1 MRVENKTSN
10 RLSLREPAI
19 LVGETTTLKKI
30 LIATA
35 VAAAFGMANA
45 AEQADIV
52 VIGAGGAGMAAAVQA
67 HDNGVKKVV
76 ILEKMPMAGGNTIR
90 ATGGINAAETPQQAK
105 MGIKDSI
112 DQMYKDTMKGG
123 HNLNNPELVKVLC
136 QNSNDAVQWL
146 IKLGGNFQD
155 VGFMGG
161 ATNKRCHRPTGGA
174 AVGPEV
180 VKTLYNAVEARKI
193 DLRTENQVV
202 DLIVKN
208 GAVAGVKV
216 KGEDG
221 KTYEINAKAV
231 VNAAG
236 GFAGNNAMV
245 SKIIPRL
252 KGFATTN
259 HPGATGDGLLLSEK
273 VKAAFVDMDQ
283 IQTHPT
289 VVETTGVMVTE
300 AVRGNGA
307 VLINKEGKRFFD
319 ELNTRDAVSAAI
331 LKQTT
336 GHAYMFFDDDVRKS
350 LKAIEGYIKMPGM
363 VIQGKTLDEIAKNMG
378 VPAANLKATMAQYAK
393 DQAAGKDSCCGRT
406 KMERPLNKA
415 PYYAILVTPAVHH
428 TMGGVKIN
436 TKAEVIDVNGKVIPG
451 YFAAGEVTG
460 GVHGGNRLGG
470 NAQADIIVFGRIAGN
485 SATAYAKAH

>member
-1 MRVENKTSN
+1 M
-10 RLSLREPAI
+10 
-19 LVGETTTLKKI
+19 KKI

-245 SKIIPRL
+245 SKIIPCL

>member
-1 MRVENKTSN
+1 M
-10 RLSLREPAI
+10 
-19 LVGETTTLKKI
+19 KKI

-415 PYYAILVTPAVHH
+415 PYYAILITPAVHH

>member
-1 MRVENKTSN
+1 M
-10 RLSLREPAI
+10 
-19 LVGETTTLKKI
+19 KKI

-105 MGIKDSI
+105 LGIKDSI
-112 DQMYKDTMKGG
+112 EQMYKDTMKGG

-155 VGFMGG
+155 VGFLGG
-161 ATNKRCHRPTGGA
+161 ATNKRAHRPTGGA

-193 DLRTENQVV
+193 DLRTDSQVV

-236 GFAGNNAMV
+236 GFGANNAMV

-307 VLINKEGKRFFD
+307 VLINKEGKRFYD
-319 ELNTRDAVSAAI
+319 ELSTRDAVSAAV

-485 SATAYAKAH
+485 SATAYVKAH

>member
-1 MRVENKTSN
+1 M
-10 RLSLREPAI
+10 
-19 LVGETTTLKKI
+19 KKI

-112 DQMYKDTMKGG
+112 EQMYKDTMKGG

-155 VGFMGG
+155 VGFLGG
-161 ATNKRCHRPTGGA
+161 ATNKRAHRPTGGA

-193 DLRTENQVV
+193 DLRTDSQVV

-236 GFAGNNAMV
+236 GFGANNAMV

-259 HPGATGDGLLLSEK
+259 HPGATGDGLMLSEK

>member
-1 MRVENKTSN
+1 M
-10 RLSLREPAI
+10 
-19 LVGETTTLKKI
+19 KKI

-76 ILEKMPMAGGNTIR
+76 IIEKMPMVGGNTIR

-105 MGIKDSI
+105 LGIKDSI
-112 DQMYKDTMKGG
+112 EQMYKDTMKGG
-123 HNLNNPELVKVLC
+123 HNRNNPELVKVLC
-136 QNSNDAVQWL
+136 ENSNDAVQWL
-146 IKLGGNFQD
+146 IKLGGNFND

-193 DLRTENQVV
+193 DLRTDSQVV

-216 KGEDG
+216 KDEDG
-221 KTYEINAKAV
+221 KVYEIDSKAV

-331 LKQTT
+331 LKQT

-363 VIQGKTLDEIAKNMG
+363 VIQGKDLDEVAKNMG
-378 VPAANLKATMAQYAK
+378 VPTANLKATMAQYAK

-436 TKAEVIDVNGKVIPG
+436 TKAEVINVDGKVIPG

-470 NAQADIIVFGRIAGN
+470 NAQVFGRIAGN
-485 SATAYAKAH
+485 SASAYAKAH

>member
-1 MRVENKTSN
+1 M
-10 RLSLREPAI
+10 
-19 LVGETTTLKKI
+19 KKI

-76 ILEKMPMAGGNTIR
+76 ILEKMPMAGGNTVR

-155 VGFMGG
+155 VGFLGG
-161 ATNKRCHRPTGGA
+161 ATNKRAHRPTGGA

-236 GFAGNNAMV
+236 GFGANNAMV

-259 HPGATGDGLLLSEK
+259 HPGATGDGLMLSEK

-470 NAQADIIVFGRIAGN
+470 NAQPDIIVFGRIAGN
-485 SATAYAKAH
+485 SASAYAKAH

>member
-1 MRVENKTSN
+1 M
-10 RLSLREPAI
+10 
-19 LVGETTTLKKI
+19 KKI
-30 LIATA
+30 LVATA

-76 ILEKMPMAGGNTIR
+76 IIEKMPMVGGNTIR

-112 DQMYKDTMKGG
+112 EQMYKDTMKGG

-136 QNSNDAVQWL
+136 NNANDAVQWL
-146 IKLGGNFQD
+146 IKLGGNFND

-180 VKTLYNAVEARKI
+180 VKTLYNAVQARKI
-193 DLRTENQVV
+193 DLRTDSHVV

-216 KGEDG
+216 KDEDG
-221 KTYEINAKAV
+221 KVYAIDSKTV

-259 HPGATGDGLLLSEK
+259 HPGATGDGLLLAEK

-289 VVETTGVMVTE
+289 VVEKTGVMVTE

-331 LKQTT
+331 LKQTES
-336 GHAYMFFDDDVRKS
+336 HAYMFFDDDVRKS

-363 VIQGKTLDEIAKNMG
+363 VIQGKTLDEVAKNMG
-378 VPAANLKATMAQYAK
+378 VPADALKATMAQYAK

-415 PYYAILVTPAVHH
+415 PYYAIWITPAVHH
-428 TMGGVKIN
+428 TMGGIKIN
-436 TKAEVIDVNGKVIPG
+436 TKAEVIDVNGKVVPG
-451 YFAAGEVTG
+451 FFAAGEVTG

-485 SATAYAKAH
+485 SATAYVKAH

>member
-1 MRVENKTSN
+1 M
-10 RLSLREPAI
+10 
-19 LVGETTTLKKI
+19 KKI
-30 LIATA
+30 LVATA

-67 HDNGVKKVV
+67 HDNGIKKVV
-76 ILEKMPMAGGNTIR
+76 IIEKMPMVGGNTIR

-105 MGIKDSI
+105 MGIKDTI

-123 HNLNNPELVKVLC
+123 HNLNNPELVKILC

-146 IKLGGNFQD
+146 IKLGGNFND

-180 VKTLYNAVEARKI
+180 VKTLFNAVEARKI
-193 DLRTENQVV
+193 DLRTDSQVV
-202 DLIVKN
+202 DLIVKD

-216 KGEDG
+216 KDEDG
-221 KTYEINAKAV
+221 KVYEINSKAV

-289 VVETTGVMVTE
+289 VVEKTGVMVTE

-307 VLINKEGKRFFD
+307 VLINMEGKRFFD

-336 GHAYMFFDDDVRKS
+336 SHAYMFFDDDVRKS

-363 VIQGKTLDEIAKNMG
+363 VIQGKDLDEVAKNMG

-415 PYYAILVTPAVHH
+415 PYYAILITPAVHH
-428 TMGGVKIN
+428 TMGGVRIN
-436 TKAEVIDVNGKVIPG
+436 AKAEVIDVNGKVIPG

-460 GVHGGNRLGG
+460 GIHGGNRLGG
-470 NAQADIIVFGRIAGN
+470 NAQADIIVYGRIAGD
-485 SATAYAKAH
+485 SAAAYAKTN

>member
-1 MRVENKTSN
+1 M
-10 RLSLREPAI
+10 
-19 LVGETTTLKKI
+19 KKI

-35 VAAAFGMANA
+35 VAAAFGIANA

-76 ILEKMPMAGGNTIR
+76 IIEKMPMVGGNTIR

-105 MGIKDSI
+105 LGIKDSI
-112 DQMYKDTMKGG
+112 EQMYKDTMKGG
-123 HNLNNPELVKVLC
+123 HNRNNPELVKVLC
-136 QNSNDAVQWL
+136 ENSNDAVQWL
-146 IKLGGNFQD
+146 IKLGGNFND

-193 DLRTENQVV
+193 DLRTDSQVV

-216 KGEDG
+216 KDEDG
-221 KTYEINAKAV
+221 KVYEINSKAV

-307 VLINKEGKRFFD
+307 VLINKEGKRFCNEEISKKD
-319 ELNTRDAVSAAI
+319 IGDYVLDQPDAVAFNLYDDAI
-331 LKQTT
+331 RSDAIGMDEAGGSVTYSEKKGLVLKGDTIEEVAKKAGLDPKVVRETVDRYNEDAKTT
-336 GHAYMFFDDDVRKS
+336 GVDRDFGRKHLVDIS
-350 LKAIEGYIKMPGM
+350 GKIRPIEKPPFYIF
-363 VIQGKTLDEIAKNMG
+363 
-378 VPAANLKATMAQYAK
+378 PAT
-393 DQAAGKDSCCGRT
+393 
-406 KMERPLNKA
+406 
-415 PYYAILVTPAVHH
+415 AVLIS
-428 TMGGVKIN
+428 TYCGVKIN
-436 TKAEVIDVNGKVIPG
+436 GKAEVTDVFGDVIPG
-451 YFAAGEVTG
+451 LYAAGEVTG
-460 GVHGGNRLGG
+460 SFHGRSYLGST
-470 NAQADIIVFGRIAGN
+470 AFGKALIFGYIAAG
-485 SATAYAKAH
+485 TILKA

>member
-1 MRVENKTSN
+1 M
-10 RLSLREPAI
+10 
-19 LVGETTTLKKI
+19 KKI

-67 HDNGVKKVV
+67 HDNGIKKVV
-76 ILEKMPMAGGNTIR
+76 ILEKMPMAGGNTVR

-136 QNSNDAVQWL
+136 QNANSAVQWL
-146 IKLGGNFQD
+146 IKLGGNFND

-193 DLRTENQVV
+193 DLRTDSQVV

-216 KGEDG
+216 KDEDG
-221 KTYEINAKAV
+221 KIYEIDAKAV

-259 HPGATGDGLLLSEK
+259 HPGATGDGLMLSEK

-363 VIQGKTLDEIAKNMG
+363 VIQGKDLDEVAKNMG
-378 VPAANLKATMAQYAK
+378 VPADNLKATMAQYAK

-470 NAQADIIVFGRIAGN
+470 NAQADIIVYGRIAGD
-485 SATAYAKAH
+485 SASAYAKTH

>member
-1 MRVENKTSN
+1 M
-10 RLSLREPAI
+10 
-19 LVGETTTLKKI
+19 KKV

-76 ILEKMPMAGGNTIR
+76 ILEKMPMVGGNTIR

-105 MGIKDSI
+105 MGIKDTI

-123 HNLNNPELVKVLC
+123 HNLNNPELVKILC

-146 IKLGGNFQD
+146 IKLGGNFND

-180 VKTLYNAVEARKI
+180 VETLYKAVEARKI
-193 DLRTENQVV
+193 DLRTDSQVV

-208 GAVAGVKV
+208 GAVTGVKV
-216 KGEDG
+216 KDEDG
-221 KTYEINAKAV
+221 KVYEINSKAV

-289 VVETTGVMVTE
+289 VVEKTGVMVTE

-307 VLINKEGKRFFD
+307 VLINMEGKRFFD

-336 GHAYMFFDDDVRKS
+336 SHAYMFFDDDVRKS

-363 VIQGKTLDEIAKNMG
+363 VIQGKDLDEVAKNMG

-470 NAQADIIVFGRIAGN
+470 NAQADIIVYGRIAGD

>member
-1 MRVENKTSN
+1 M
-10 RLSLREPAI
+10 
-19 LVGETTTLKKI
+19 KKI

-105 MGIKDSI
+105 LGIKDSI
-112 DQMYKDTMKGG
+112 EQMYKDTMKGG

-155 VGFMGG
+155 VGFLGG
-161 ATNKRCHRPTGGA
+161 ATNKRAHRPTGGA

-193 DLRTENQVV
+193 DLRTDSQVV

-236 GFAGNNAMV
+236 GFGANNAMV

-259 HPGATGDGLLLSEK
+259 HPGATGDGLMLSEK

-415 PYYAILVTPAVHH
+415 PYYAILITPAVHH

>member
-1 MRVENKTSN
+1 
-10 RLSLREPAI
+10 
-19 LVGETTTLKKI
+19 
-30 LIATA
+30 
-35 VAAAFGMANA
+35 
-45 AEQADIV
+45 
-52 VIGAGGAGMAAAVQA
+52 
-67 HDNGVKKVV
+67 
-76 ILEKMPMAGGNTIR
+76 
-90 ATGGINAAETPQQAK
+90 
-105 MGIKDSI
+105 
-112 DQMYKDTMKGG
+112 
-123 HNLNNPELVKVLC
+123 
-136 QNSNDAVQWL
+136 
-146 IKLGGNFQD
+146 
-155 VGFMGG
+155 
-161 ATNKRCHRPTGGA
+161 
-174 AVGPEV
+174 
-180 VKTLYNAVEARKI
+180 
-193 DLRTENQVV
+193 
-202 DLIVKN
+202 
-208 GAVAGVKV
+208 
-216 KGEDG
+216 
-221 KTYEINAKAV
+221 
-231 VNAAG
+231 
-236 GFAGNNAMV
+236 MV

-363 VIQGKTLDEIAKNMG
+363 VIQGKDLDEVAKNMG

-436 TKAEVIDVNGKVIPG
+436 TKAEVINVDGKVIPG

-485 SATAYAKAH
+485 SASAYAKAH

>member
-1 MRVENKTSN
+1 M
-10 RLSLREPAI
+10 
-19 LVGETTTLKKI
+19 KKI

>member
-1 MRVENKTSN
+1 M
-10 RLSLREPAI
+10 
-19 LVGETTTLKKI
+19 KKI

-76 ILEKMPMAGGNTIR
+76 IIEKMPMVGGNTIR

-105 MGIKDSI
+105 LGIKDSI
-112 DQMYKDTMKGG
+112 EQMYKDTMKGG
-123 HNLNNPELVKVLC
+123 HNRNNPELVKVLC
-136 QNSNDAVQWL
+136 ENSNDAVQWL
-146 IKLGGNFQD
+146 IKLGGNFND

-161 ATNKRCHRPTGGA
+161 ATNKRCHRPMGGA

-193 DLRTENQVV
+193 DLRTDSQVV

-216 KGEDG
+216 KDEDG
-221 KTYEINAKAV
+221 KVYEINSKAV

-363 VIQGKTLDEIAKNMG
+363 VIQGKDLDEVAKNMG

-406 KMERPLNKA
+406 KMERPLTKA

-436 TKAEVIDVNGKVIPG
+436 TKAEVINVDGKVIPG

-485 SATAYAKAH
+485 SATAYVKAH

>member
-1 MRVENKTSN
+1 M
-10 RLSLREPAI
+10 
-19 LVGETTTLKKI
+19 KKI

-155 VGFMGG
+155 VGFLGG
-161 ATNKRCHRPTGGA
+161 ATNKRAHRPTGGA

-193 DLRTENQVV
+193 DLRTDSQVV

-236 GFAGNNAMV
+236 GFGANNAMV

-307 VLINKEGKRFFD
+307 VLINKEGKRFYD
-319 ELNTRDAVSAAI
+319 ELSTRDAVSAAV

-415 PYYAILVTPAVHH
+415 PYYAILITPAVHH

>member
-1 MRVENKTSN
+1 M
-10 RLSLREPAI
+10 
-19 LVGETTTLKKI
+19 KKI

-76 ILEKMPMAGGNTIR
+76 IIEKMPMVGGNTIR

-105 MGIKDSI
+105 LGIKDSI
-112 DQMYKDTMKGG
+112 EQMYKDTMKGG
-123 HNLNNPELVKVLC
+123 HNRNNPELVKVLC
-136 QNSNDAVQWL
+136 ENSNDAVQWL
-146 IKLGGNFQD
+146 IKLGGNFND

-193 DLRTENQVV
+193 DLRTDSQVV
-202 DLIVKN
+202 HLIVKN

-216 KGEDG
+216 KDEDG
-221 KTYEINAKAV
+221 KVYEINSKAV

-363 VIQGKTLDEIAKNMG
+363 VIQGKDLDEVAKNMG

-406 KMERPLNKA
+406 KMERPLTKA

-436 TKAEVIDVNGKVIPG
+436 TKAEVINVDGKVIPG

-485 SATAYAKAH
+485 SATAYVKAH

>member
-1 MRVENKTSN
+1 M
-10 RLSLREPAI
+10 
-19 LVGETTTLKKI
+19 KKI

-485 SATAYAKAH
+485 SATASETMYSVAEFAK

>member
-1 MRVENKTSN
+1 M
-10 RLSLREPAI
+10 
-19 LVGETTTLKKI
+19 KKI

-35 VAAAFGMANA
+35 VAAAFGIANA

-67 HDNGVKKVV
+67 HDDGVKKVV
-76 ILEKMPMAGGNTIR
+76 VLEKMPMVGGNTIR

-105 MGIKDSI
+105 LGIKDSI
-112 DQMYKDTMKGG
+112 EQMYKDTMKGG

-136 QNSNDAVQWL
+136 NNAKDAVQWL
-146 IKLGGNFQD
+146 IKLGGNFND

-193 DLRTENQVV
+193 DLRTDSQVV

-221 KTYEINAKAV
+221 KVYDINAKAV

-363 VIQGKTLDEIAKNMG
+363 VIQGKDLDEVAKNMG

-436 TKAEVIDVNGKVIPG
+436 TKAQVIDVNGKVIPG

-470 NAQADIIVFGRIAGN
+470 NAQADIIVFGRIAGD
-485 SATAYAKAH
+485 SAAAYAKAH

>member
-1 MRVENKTSN
+1 M
-10 RLSLREPAI
+10 
-19 LVGETTTLKKI
+19 KKI

-236 GFAGNNAMV
+236 GFGANNAMV

-307 VLINKEGKRFFD
+307 VLINKEGKRFYD
-319 ELNTRDAVSAAI
+319 ELSTRDAVSAAV

>member
-1 MRVENKTSN
+1 M
-10 RLSLREPAI
+10 
-19 LVGETTTLKKI
+19 KKI

-67 HDNGVKKVV
+67 HDNGIKKVV
-76 ILEKMPMAGGNTIR
+76 IIEKMPMVGGNTIR

-105 MGIKDSI
+105 LGIKDSI
-112 DQMYKDTMKGG
+112 EQMYKDTMKGG
-123 HNLNNPELVKVLC
+123 HNRNNPELVKVLC
-136 QNSNDAVQWL
+136 NNSNDAVQWL
-146 IKLGGNFQD
+146 IKLGGNFND

-180 VKTLYNAVEARKI
+180 VKTLFNAVEARKI
-193 DLRTENQVV
+193 DLRTDSQVV

-216 KGEDG
+216 KDEDG
-221 KTYEINAKAV
+221 KVYEINSKAV

-363 VIQGKTLDEIAKNMG
+363 VIQGKDLDEVAKNMG

-406 KMERPLNKA
+406 KMERPLNK
-415 PYYAILVTPAVHH
+415 PGYYAIRITPAVHH

-436 TKAEVIDVNGKVIPG
+436 TKAEVLDTKGKVIPG

-470 NAQADIIVFGRIAGN
+470 NAQADIIVFGRIAGQG
-485 SATAYAKAH
+485 AAAYAKAH

>member
-1 MRVENKTSN
+1 M
-10 RLSLREPAI
+10 
-19 LVGETTTLKKI
+19 KKI

-76 ILEKMPMAGGNTIR
+76 ILEKMPMAGGNTVR

-105 MGIKDSI
+105 LGIKDSI
-112 DQMYKDTMKGG
+112 EQMYKDTMKGG

-415 PYYAILVTPAVHH
+415 PYYAILITPAVHH

>member
-1 MRVENKTSN
+1 M
-10 RLSLREPAI
+10 
-19 LVGETTTLKKI
+19 KKI

-193 DLRTENQVV
+193 DLRTDSQVV

-236 GFAGNNAMV
+236 GFGANNAMV

-307 VLINKEGKRFFD
+307 VLINKEGKRFYD
-319 ELNTRDAVSAAI
+319 ELSTRDAVSAAV

-415 PYYAILVTPAVHH
+415 PYYAILITPAVHH

>member
-1 MRVENKTSN
+1 M
-10 RLSLREPAI
+10 
-19 LVGETTTLKKI
+19 KKI
-30 LIATA
+30 LVATA

-67 HDNGVKKVV
+67 HDNGIKKVV
-76 ILEKMPMAGGNTIR
+76 IIEKMPMVGGNTIR

-105 MGIKDSI
+105 MGIKDTI

-123 HNLNNPELVKVLC
+123 HNLNNPELVKILC

-146 IKLGGNFQD
+146 IKLGGNFND

-180 VKTLYNAVEARKI
+180 VKTLFNAVEARKI
-193 DLRTENQVV
+193 DLRTDSQVV
-202 DLIVKN
+202 DLIVKD

-216 KGEDG
+216 KDEDG
-221 KTYEINAKAV
+221 KVYEINSKAV

-289 VVETTGVMVTE
+289 VVEKTGVMVTE

-307 VLINKEGKRFFD
+307 VLINMEGKRFFD

-336 GHAYMFFDDDVRKS
+336 SHAYMFFDDDVRKS

-363 VIQGKTLDEIAKNMG
+363 VIQGKDLDEVAKNMG

-415 PYYAILVTPAVHH
+415 PYYAILITPAVHH

-436 TKAEVIDVNGKVIPG
+436 AKAEVIDVNGKVIPG

-460 GVHGGNRLGG
+460 GIHGGNRLGG
-470 NAQADIIVFGRIAGN
+470 NAQADIIVYGRIAGD
-485 SATAYAKAH
+485 SAAAYAKTN

>member
-1 MRVENKTSN
+1 M
-10 RLSLREPAI
+10 
-19 LVGETTTLKKI
+19 KKI
-30 LIATA
+30 LVATA

-67 HDNGVKKVV
+67 HDNGIKKVV
-76 ILEKMPMAGGNTIR
+76 IIEKMPMVGGNTIR

-105 MGIKDSI
+105 MGIKDTI

-123 HNLNNPELVKVLC
+123 HNLNNPELVKILC

-146 IKLGGNFQD
+146 IKLGGNFND

-180 VKTLYNAVEARKI
+180 VKTLFNAVEARKI
-193 DLRTENQVV
+193 DLRTDSQVV
-202 DLIVKN
+202 DLIVKD

-216 KGEDG
+216 KDEDG
-221 KTYEINAKAV
+221 KVYEINSKAV

-289 VVETTGVMVTE
+289 VVEKTGVMVTE

-307 VLINKEGKRFFD
+307 VLINMEGKRFFD

-336 GHAYMFFDDDVRKS
+336 SHAYMFFDDDVRKS

-363 VIQGKTLDEIAKNMG
+363 VIQGKDLDEVAKNMG

-415 PYYAILVTPAVHH
+415 PYYAILITPAVHH

-436 TKAEVIDVNGKVIPG
+436 AKAEVIDVNGKVIPG

-460 GVHGGNRLGG
+460 GIHGGNRLGG
-470 NAQADIIVFGRIAGN
+470 NAQADIIVYGRIAGD